1 MQRIGKLWP
10 QFITFENLYLAYLKA
25 RKGKQRRDAVAVFSF
40 DLENNLLQL
49 QRELAKGRYQPG
61 EYRQFIIRERKPRL
75 ISAAPFRDRVVHHAL
90 MNVLEPIFEKRF
102 YYHSYACR
110 PDKGVHRAADKYQ
123 QWATRYAYVLKVDI
137 ARYFP
142 SIRHDVLKQQLR
154 RMIKDKPVL
163 ALLDQ
168 VIDASPVTD
177 GVGLPIG
184 NLTSQYFANV
194 YLNDIDHW
202 LKQQQKVPAY
212 CRYVDDLMV
221 LGDNKQQLWQVRDA
235 LAQKLHEIG
244 LTLHVK
250 KQTIQRT
257 TERVDVLGYKLS
269 RYRRWLRND
278 NGYRFQRKLKGMAKG
293 YARHRLHWQTI
304 TPRVQSWIGHALH
317 GETIR
322 LRNSVFKQRVFKRA
336 GC

>member
-123 QWATRYAYVLKVDI
+123 QWATRYAYVLK
-137 ARYFP
+137 
-142 SIRHDVLKQQLR
+142 
-154 RMIKDKPVL
+154 
-163 ALLDQ
+163 
-168 VIDASPVTD
+168 
-177 GVGLPIG
+177 G
-184 NLTSQYFANV
+184 
-194 YLNDIDHW
+194 
-202 LKQQQKVPAY
+202 
-212 CRYVDDLMV
+212 
-221 LGDNKQQLWQVRDA
+221 
-235 LAQKLHEIG
+235 
-244 LTLHVK
+244 
-250 KQTIQRT
+250 
-257 TERVDVLGYKLS
+257 
-269 RYRRWLRND
+269 
-278 NGYRFQRKLKGMAKG
+278 
-293 YARHRLHWQTI
+293 
-304 TPRVQSWIGHALH
+304 QS
-317 GETIR
+317 
-322 LRNSVFKQRVFKRA
+322 N
-336 GC
+336 